1 MTMGSIDWLIVILL
15 LVVLTITS
23 IRTNRYARSVS
34 GFLAANRCAGRYL
47 ITIAYGM
54 AQLGVISM
62 VWFWQQNYDVGFTS
76 IWWGFLEGPALILIA
91 LTGWVVYRFR
101 QTRAM
106 TMAQFFE
113 IRYSRNFRVFAG
125 LVAFISGI
133 INYGIFPA
141 VAARF
146 FIHLC
151 GLPESIDIMG
161 LDVSMFPLLMAML
174 LGTALIF
181 VFLGGQIAVMVTDF
195 IQGSFGNIVFLIVI
209 FFLLFHFGWDRIST
223 AMLESPPGRSMVD
236 PFDLGKEE
244 NFNMWYWVISVIILF
259 YGMLGWQGTSGYNA
273 SALNAH
279 EAKMS
284 NILNGWRFRVLMLIT
299 IVLPVCIKVMMTDP
313 AHADQAVMI
322 QSIIDQQ
329 PTAALGSEIRTP
341 VATSMALPAGLL
353 GLMCA
358 AMLGAFIS
366 TNDTYLHAWGTI
378 FVQDVILPFRKKPLS
393 ARAHL
398 WILRLSI
405 LGVAIFAFCFSML
418 YTPTQYIA
426 MFLAITGAIFVGGA
440 GSAIIGGLYWKRGT
454 TAAAWTAMLAG
465 MTLSGFGIIVK
476 QLPDADY
483 WSGSVIVLSD
493 AQGNRMVRSTLRGSE
508 LERPSSEWPV
518 IGETRSHWGITGM
531 TFQDGDWEGYDSAP
545 VASLDFKII
554 DQHGQNGQVHHLSQD
569 SDSLEFTIDDAQWSA
584 NLLQQPRG
592 LFSPFLDLCHYVS
605 AHITGQVMTFWSILV
620 AVLLY
625 VLVSLLGPKQE
636 FNMDRLLHRGQYAI
650 EGEVVTEQTSKT
662 WLEKLGIDREFTTM
676 DRWVTAVTLAW
687 PVFWTIVF
695 IVLTTWRLTGN
706 EIADETWAGWW
717 KWWTW
722 CTLGAAVIVVVWF
735 TIGGALD
742 VRNLFRRLRSYEA
755 NDLDDGRV
763 VEHRNADEIELR
775 K

>member
-1 MTMGSIDWLIVILL
+1 MTMGWIDWSIVVALLI
-15 LVVLTITS
+15 VLTITS

-54 AQLGVISM
+54 AQLGVISL

-76 IWWGFLEGPALILIA
+76 IWWGFMEGPALILIA

-125 LVAFISGI
+125 LVAFVSGI

-146 FIHLC
+146 FMHLC
-151 GLPESIDIMG
+151 GLPEAIMFAG
-161 LDVSMFPLLMAML
+161 FEVGIFPLLMAGL
-174 LGTALIF
+174 LGTALLF

-195 IQGSFGNIVFLIVI
+195 IQGSFGNIVFLAVI
-209 FFLLFHFGWDRIST
+209 FFLLFHFGWDRISA
-223 AMLESPPGRSMVD
+223 AMLEAPPGRSMVD

-244 NFNMWYWVISVIILF
+244 NFNVWYWVISVIVLF

-299 IVLPVCIKVMMTDP
+299 IVLPICIKVMMTDP
-313 AHADQAVMI
+313 AHAEQAI
-322 QSIIDQQ
+322 QIQAFIDQQ
-329 PTAALGSEIRTP
+329 PTQALGAEIRTP

-393 ARAHL
+393 PKAHL

-405 LGVAIFAFCFSML
+405 LGVAIFAFFFSLL

-483 WSGSVIVLSD
+483 WSGSVIVISD
-493 AQGNRMVRSTLRGSE
+493 ADGNRVARNTLQQSE
-508 LERPSSEWPV
+508 LGIPPDKWPLV
-518 IGETRSHWGITGM
+518 GETQSRWGITEM
-531 TFQDGDWEGYDSAP
+531 SFRDGDWSGYDSAP
-545 VASLDFKII
+545 VAALELRIADPA
-554 DQHGQNGQVHHLSQD
+554 D
-569 SDSLEFTIDDAQWSA
+569 SDSQVHRLSSDSSSVVFRIDGAPWSA
-584 NLLQQPRG
+584 SLLQQDRG
-592 LFSPFLDLCHYVS
+592 FLSPFLDLCQYVS
-605 AHITGQVMTFWSILV
+605 KNVTGQVMTFWSILV

-625 VLVSLLGPKQE
+625 ILVSLLGPRRE
-636 FNMDRLLHRGQYAI
+636 FNMDRLLHRGKYAI
-650 EGEVVTEQTSKT
+650 EGESVVDDAPKT
-662 WLEKLGIDREFTTM
+662 WLERLGFDREFTTA
-676 DRWVTAVTLAW
+676 DRWITAVTLAW
-687 PVFWTIVF
+687 PIFWTIVF
-695 IVLTTWRLTGN
+695 IVLSAWRLAGN
-706 EIADETWAGWW
+706 EIDAQTWAGWW

-722 CTLGAAVIVVVWF
+722 CTLGAAVVVVIWF

-742 VRNLFRRLRSYEA
+742 VRHLFRRLRDYQTNEM
-755 NDLDDGRV
+755 DDGRV
-763 VEHRNADEIELR
+763 IEHRNADEIDA
-775 K
+775 

>member
-151 GLPESIDIMG
+151 GLPDSIDIMG

-174 LGTALIF
+174 LGTALVF

-244 NFNMWYWVISVIILF
+244 NFNVWYWVISVIILF

-322 QSIIDQQ
+322 QSVIDQQ

-405 LGVAIFAFCFSML
+405 LGVAIFAFFFSML

-493 AQGNRMVRSTLRGSE
+493 AQGNRMVRSTLDGSE
-508 LERPSSEWPV
+508 LERPPSEWPV
-518 IGETRSHWGITGM
+518 IGETRSHWGITDM

-554 DQHGQNGQVHHLSQD
+554 DQHGQNGQVHHLSRD

-625 VLVSLLGPKQE
+625 VLVSLLGPKRE
-636 FNMDRLLHRGQYAI
+636 FNMDRLLHRGQYAL